1 MANTEGLV
9 KYGMIF
15 ILVIVGFSLF
25 AAIYPSASDAGDRL
39 TDEGMCDNAAC
50 FFNDSRTGGALGAT
64 FCTAANTTSED
75 NASCTASS
83 YTTGGFPLGSLFA
96 GGGVLFVVL
105 AASILMLYI
114 KKSR

>member
-1 MANTEGLV
+1 MTDTQGIV

-25 AAIYPSASDAGDRL
+25 AAIYPTASDAGDRL
-39 TDEGMCDNAAC
+39 GDEGMCGNAAC
-50 FFNDSRTGGALGAT
+50 FFNDSRTVT
-64 FCTAANTTSED
+64 CTNDNTTAADTTG
-75 NASCTASS
+75 CTASN
-83 YTTGGFPLGSLFA
+83 YYPGGFPLGQLFV
-96 GGGVLFVVL
+96 GGGVLFLVL

>member
-1 MANTEGLV
+1 MTDTNAIV

-25 AAIYPSASDAGDRL
+25 AALYEPAADAGDRL
-39 TDEGMCDNAAC
+39 GDEGMCSNAAC
-50 FFNDSRTGGALGAT
+50 FFNDSRTVT
-64 FCTAANTTSED
+64 CTNDNTTAD
-75 NASCTASS
+75 DTTGCTASN
-83 YTTGGFPLGSLFA
+83 YYPGGFPLSGLFI
-96 GGGVLFVVL
+96 GGGLIFLVL